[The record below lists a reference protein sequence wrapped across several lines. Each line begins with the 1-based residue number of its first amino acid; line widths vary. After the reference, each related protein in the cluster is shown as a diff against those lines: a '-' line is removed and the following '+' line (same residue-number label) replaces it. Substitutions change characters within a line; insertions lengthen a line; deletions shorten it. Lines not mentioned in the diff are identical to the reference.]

1 MQSDVFMKIRGV
13 EFVVEYNM
21 RTLLMYEKLT
31 NANQSFNPNKLE
43 DFCFPKTLEGICKL
57 LYCCV
62 VTSEEASELD
72 ITYEEFIDELGTS
85 FDYYVL
91 LTDFASFLN
100 DIKRLNGKFLSGGES
115 QEEEANEE

>member
-1 MQSDVFMKIRGV
+1 MTLKIR
-13 EFVVEYNM
+13 EAEYYIGFNVHA
-21 RTLLMYEKLT
+21 LLMFEKLT

-85 FDYYVL
+85 QFPYISL
-91 LTDFASFLN
+91 SEFTTFLN
-100 DIKRLNGKFLSGGES
+100 EMKEWSAFQVKKHKKSK
-115 QEEEANEE
+115 

>member
-85 FDYYVL
+85 QFPYISL
-91 LTDFASFLN
+91 SEFTTFLN
-100 DIKRLNGKFLSGGES
+100 EMKEWSAFQVKKHKKRK
-115 QEEEANEE
+115 

>member
-21 RTLLMYEKLT
+21 RALLKYEAMT
-31 NANQSFNPNKLE
+31 NGQSFNLDNLE

-62 VTSEEASELD
+62 VTSEGASELD
-72 ITYEEFIDELGTS
+72 ITYKEFIDELGTS
-85 FDYYVL
+85 QFPYISL
-91 LTDFASFLN
+91 SEFTTFLN
-100 DIKRLNGKFLSGGES
+100 EMKEWSDFKVKKHKRGK
-115 QEEEANEE
+115 